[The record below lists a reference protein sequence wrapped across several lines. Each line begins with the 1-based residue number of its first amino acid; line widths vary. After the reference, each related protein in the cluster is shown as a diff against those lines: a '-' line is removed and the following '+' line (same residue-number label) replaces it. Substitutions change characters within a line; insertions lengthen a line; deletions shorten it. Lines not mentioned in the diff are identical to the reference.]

1 LQARIL
7 RFKPETEYF
16 TEEGC
21 YISELSNTPGDPA
34 VSIARA
40 RVKPGVTTRFHCLQG
55 VTERYVILEG
65 RGRVQV
71 GSLSAEVGS
80 GDVVL
85 IPPECSQRITNQGSA
100 DLIFLAICTPR
111 FSHEVYRDME
121 DVL

>member
-1 LQARIL
+1 MQARIL

-21 YISELSNTPGDPA
+21 YISELSNTPGDPP
-34 VSIARA
+34 VSIASA
-40 RVKPGVTTRFHCLQG
+40 RVKPGVTTRLHCLQG
-55 VTERYVILEG
+55 VTERYVILKG

-71 GSLSAEVGS
+71 GSLSAEVGP